1 MWIHFETRTWHDKD
15 IQLMSKRLEALS
27 IDSDKYNLRTMQ
39 FDHTKKIM
47 LWFFFLVK
55 LFIIAEKII
64 FLTNDNIF
72 YETEVK
78 YAW

>member
-1 MWIHFETRTWHDKD
+1 
-15 IQLMSKRLEALS
+15 MSKGLEALS
-27 IDSDKYNLRTMQ
+27 IDSDKYNLRSMQ
-39 FDHTKKIM
+39 FDYTKKNYAVI
-47 LWFFFLVK
+47 FFLVK

-78 YAW
+78 YA